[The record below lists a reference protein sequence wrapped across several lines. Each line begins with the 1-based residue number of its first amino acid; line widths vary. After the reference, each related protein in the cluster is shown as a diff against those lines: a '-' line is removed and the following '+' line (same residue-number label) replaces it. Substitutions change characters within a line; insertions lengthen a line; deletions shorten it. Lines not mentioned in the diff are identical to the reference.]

1 MTSPGFTYPRSARVR
16 TRADYACAFDGGRR
30 LHDGLLQLVAKPDP
44 APGAIAR
51 LGLAVS
57 RKVDPDA
64 VGRNRIRRILK
75 DAFRHAR
82 GQLAPG
88 SYVFVAKPAARGAD
102 GPALRAAFQRL
113 LQRAGALS
121 TPAGDGTMPAQT
133 SSSPPDPDALPDGR
147 AFRAG

>member
-30 LHDGLLQLVAKPDP
+30 LHDNLLQLVVKPDP
-44 APGAIAR
+44 SPGAVAR

-64 VGRNRIRRILK
+64 VGRNYIRRTLK
-75 DAFRHAR
+75 DAFRHSR
-82 GQLAPG
+82 RHLAPG
-88 SYVFVAKPAARGAD
+88 SYVVVAKPAARDAD
-102 GPALRAAFQRL
+102 GIALRAAFARL

-121 TPAGDGTMPAQT
+121 PSSATGTMPAQT
-133 SSSPPDPDALPDGR
+133 SSPPDPDALPDGR